1 MYVGMKLMHSD
12 KDSFTTIHFNHQHD
26 DDKNTAFVEM
36 EVEFLFFCFLVDV
49 HIIIIVIAIIFLA
62 YVNCNEQSEKNEL
75 AQRMNLLQEKERVIL
90 LRHYTLESSC
100 EMKCLLLMIM
110 MN

>member
-36 EVEFLFFCFLVDV
+36 EVEFLFFAFW
-49 HIIIIVIAIIFLA
+49 
-62 YVNCNEQSEKNEL
+62 
-75 AQRMNLLQEKERVIL
+75 
-90 LRHYTLESSC
+90 
-100 EMKCLLLMIM
+100 
-110 MN
+110 